1 MKTAAMRNTVR
12 KEGKKNNSW
21 LASIPETQFCY
32 LCFSPEGS
40 QYKRCDF
47 EEGFCDMTQSP
58 ETTSG
63 WFRTNQ
69 VPGLQHDHAGRN
81 SGEPLK
87 CDVWIQKHRLLSC
100 PRLSPSA
107 HFLSLL
113 PVRGNRTAADLKS
126 PVFLPTRTC
135 QVTKSSPG
143 LTAKNRVQ
151 ALTCIVCLH
160 LKLSF
165 YHHVGAQ
172 HGRLHVIVQHY
183 GLDRH
188 TEVWK
193 NSTQAREDVWWQTT
207 IWIPSDHT
215 FQVQFARK
223 SPTPNVGR
231 PPPYM

>member
-1 MKTAAMRNTVR
+1 MKTVAMRNTVR
-12 KEGKKNNSW
+12 KEGKKNNNSW

-81 SGEPLK
+81 SGELLK

-143 LTAKNRVQ
+143 LTAKNR
-151 ALTCIVCLH
+151 L
-160 LKLSF
+160 
-165 YHHVGAQ
+165 
-172 HGRLHVIVQHY
+172 
-183 GLDRH
+183 
-188 TEVWK
+188 
-193 NSTQAREDVWWQTT
+193 
-207 IWIPSDHT
+207 
-215 FQVQFARK
+215 
-223 SPTPNVGR
+223 
-231 PPPYM
+231 